1 MEIVAENRVGR
12 RALRHI
18 RALAMPRFVGTAGEL
33 KAQNY
38 IRGVFQQEGC
48 FVMDQPFTSSFFP
61 LDVFPRLLTATV
73 IFALV
78 IGFFALPVLP
88 AVSVETGLLTLL
100 VLVLGTRWSRF
111 VERIYGFKKFGTLRS
126 KNIIAAHP
134 VRNNHLNI
142 VFTAHY
148 DSKSQNYS
156 GATRFTMYGA
166 LAILCALT
174 AVALLAAVV
183 VPIPQYALLVTLA
196 PACVLFVLVGASTT
210 SNASP
215 GAYDNASGVS
225 VLLELARTYA
235 GAQPN
240 ANLVFVATGA
250 EEAGLC
256 GAVALMQ
263 NEDFTAIYPPER
275 SIVIN
280 LDGVGSK
287 GPLRVTDRYGIPPV
301 KTGPQVARL
310 VHDVAARFGIESK
323 SNWLPVGAGMDHIPF
338 SAHGYHSVTLST
350 AGWNPAFRAMHTR
363 RDTLEKLDVTSLEYC
378 FAVCQEIVDSIPYME
393 A

>member
-1 MEIVAENRVGR
+1 MFRQTQR
-12 RALRHI
+12 R
-18 RALAMPRFVGTAGEL
+18 
-33 KAQNY
+33 
-38 IRGVFQQEGC
+38 
-48 FVMDQPFTSSFFP
+48 
-61 LDVFPRLLTATV
+61 
-73 IFALV
+73 
-78 IGFFALPVLP
+78 
-88 AVSVETGLLTLL
+88 
-100 VLVLGTRWSRF
+100 GTRQR
-111 VERIYGFKKFGTLRS
+111 GFTL
-126 KNIIAAHP
+126 IE
-134 VRNNHLNI
+134 VM
-142 VFTAHY
+142 VVVV
-148 DSKSQNYS
+148 
-156 GATRFTMYGA
+156 
-166 LAILCALT
+166 ILGI
-174 AVALLAAVV
+174 LAAVV

-263 NEDFTAIYPPER
+263 NEDFTAVYPPER

-301 KTGPQVARL
+301 KTGPQVAQL
-310 VHDVAARFGIESK
+310 CHDVAARFGIESK

-338 SAHGYHSVTLST
+338 AVHGYHSVTLST
-350 AGWNPAFRAMHTR
+350 AGWNPAFRAMHTK
-363 RDTLEKLDVTSLEYC
+363 RDTIEKLDVTSLEYC

-393 A
+393 S